1 MKCERQLP
9 ACNHWVRNWW
19 TGGHRTRN
27 YPFPPGLSARCPHP
41 TVRPEQ
47 AAAPCSLPSPP
58 ITDRKMAGGRGGGTR
73 NQKAP
78 VSTRFVRGTCPHPK
92 VSDQD
97 TLQQLHASPPPP
109 PPPSN
114 LTNHGWGGQWH
125 PPSTPLKFCRPKNGW
140 QEGREPETTLST
152 LFVCQQKVLTPK
164 RVRLGETA
172 APCIPPPVKF
182 YRLKNGWQQG
192 TRNYLF
198 PPRLSAQVISI
209 EMLLAL
215 CLMFFLHV
223 VLKLMSL

>member
-1 MKCERQLP
+1 MKCERQLL

-41 TVRPEQ
+41 TVRPGQ

-58 ITDRKMAGGRGGGTR
+58 ITDRKMAGGRGGGHKEPESTCFHPVCQGNVPTSQSVR
-73 NQKAP
+73 PGHTAAAP
-78 VSTRFVRGTCPHPK
+78 CIPPPHQIWLTMAGEG
-92 VSDQD
+92 SD
-97 TLQQLHASPPPP
+97 TPPPP
-109 PPPSN
+109 
-114 LTNHGWGGQWH
+114 Q
-125 PPSTPLKFCRPKNGW
+125 LKFCRPKNGW